1 MVAQLLRTL
10 KNKGKP
16 LAKIYAIYLYSM
28 ILTVEAC
35 LGLGYFINGQK
46 PIQSKYKFI
55 RETGLVDI
63 TPRIERLKYGSHK
76 MRQFLGL

>member
-10 KNKGKP
+10 KKKGEP

-35 LGLGYFINGQK
+35 VGLGYLLTDKNQYNLKISSFEK
-46 PIQSKYKFI
+46 
-55 RETGLVDI
+55 LV
-63 TPRIERLKYGSHK
+63 
-76 MRQFLGL
+76 